1 MDLCLLIWSMLV
13 SVMHIR
19 YMGVQVRQR
28 LVQVQMAVCA
38 GRHLRMGVVVVS
50 IIMAVR
56 VFVLHGLVLVFVA
69 VRLGQVQHHAQRHQ
83 GSAHRH
89 SPAAAA
95 VAQCNGQSR
104 PNKRRKC
111 KH

>member
-1 MDLCLLIWSMLV
+1 MFV
-13 SVMHIR
+13 PVVRIR
-19 YMGVQVRQR
+19 HMGVHMAQR
-28 LVQVQMAVCA
+28 LMHVCMAVRPL
-38 GRHLRMGVVVVS
+38 RHHRMAVVVVPV
-50 IIMAVR
+50 IVAVG
-56 VFVLHGLVLVFVA
+56 VLVLHGLVLVLVA
-69 VRLGQVQHHAQRHQ
+69 VRLGQVQHHAQRHKR
-83 GSAHRH
+83 SARRH

>member
-13 SVMHIR
+13 SVMHIGN
-19 YMGVQVRQR
+19 MGVQV
-28 LVQVQMAVCA
+28 LMVVCA
-38 GRHLRMGVVVVS
+38 GRHLRVGVVVVVVP

-56 VFVLHGLVLVFVA
+56 VFVRHGLVLVFVA
-69 VRLGQVQHHAQRHQ
+69 VRLGQVQHHAQRHKR
-83 GSAHRH
+83 SARRH

-104 PNKRRKC
+104 PNKMRKC